1 MPAPWKNTLPEC
13 DFKWVS
19 KALFRHDDKGKLD
32 LNWPISLWYHPP
44 QPANIC
50 NLPPSPDRYFAHR
63 LFLWMPY
70 RMWQVSINNK
80 WLPQSVVTKLDRYV
94 CPLAYI
100 GNIGW
105 VVFYLDGTNK
115 SHHSHLEVLLC
126 VVNLVMLFRSSSIF
140 ACR

>member
-80 WLPQSVVTKLDRYV
+80 CLPQSVVTKLDRYV

-100 GNIGW
+100 YIYRKYWMG
-105 VVFYLDGTNK
+105 
-115 SHHSHLEVLLC
+115 C
-126 VVNLVMLFRSSSIF
+126 VLFRWNKQITPEPS
-140 ACR
+140 